1 MSFMI
6 TRSILIAATSAVL
19 TAALIGVAA
28 PAQFIR
34 NHNSKAPVSINA
46 GSLDL
51 QSRQDR
57 VVASGNVIVTQAGLT
72 ITAARVTGAYTDSG
86 GIDIKR
92 IDATGGVTIT
102 KDDLRASSS
111 AAIYDLDTDLI
122 TLIGNVK
129 LKQGANNLNGGRLVI
144 DLNTGRS
151 SINNGGSGTT
161 QGSNGGRVTGTF
173 TVPQRK
179 N

>member
-1 MSFMI
+1 MI
-6 TRSILIAATSAVL
+6 SRPILIGTLSFLV
-19 TAALIGVAA
+19 TASLIGVAA

-34 NHNSKAPVSINA
+34 NHNSKAPVNISA
-46 GSLDL
+46 GTMDL

-57 VVASGNVIVTQAGLT
+57 VVASGNVVVTQAGLT
-72 ITAARVTGAYTDSG
+72 ITAARVTGAYTSGG
-86 GIDIKR
+86 GIDVKR
-92 IDATGGVTIT
+92 IDATGGVTIV

-129 LKQGANNLNGGRLVI
+129 LKQGANNLSGGRLVI
-144 DLNTGRS
+144 DLNSGRS
-151 SINNGGSGTT
+151 SINNGGNGTT
-161 QGSNGGRVTGTF
+161 SSGGRVTGTF